1 MYKRKRADLVG
12 VMEST
17 LSPLFLGQLK
27 NLHKSCLLAFK
38 KDMLD
43 GMKGETYNFAE
54 IVNTARTKYEGI
66 FLSSSQELLLKDTQ
80 WSYEEEQSL
89 FHDEIRIVADQCRR
103 DETKKMVN
111 LIEVIAHVDFYS
123 FRSDTALLSEPS
135 SVRFQ
140 SLLNLL

>member
-1 MYKRKRADLVG
+1 MYQRKRADLVG

-27 NLHKSCLLAFK
+27 NIHKSCLLAFK

-43 GMKGETYNFAE
+43 GMKGESYNFAE
-54 IVNTARTKYEGI
+54 IVNTARTKYEEL
-66 FLSSSQELLLKDTQ
+66 FLTTAQELLLKDTQ
-80 WSYEEEQSL
+80 WNYEEEQST

-111 LIEVIAHVDFYS
+111 LIEVISFVDC
-123 FRSDTALLSEPS
+123 
-135 SVRFQ
+135 
-140 SLLNLL
+140 